1 MCAAVM
7 GKLAILTHCER
18 MFLKRETLSS
28 TNRQM
33 IEGHFIVAQLRVD
46 VGV

>member
-1 MCAAVM
+1 MCVAVM

-28 TNRQM
+28 KNRQM
-33 IEGHFIVAQLRVD
+33 IEGHVTVAQLRVE